1 MFLSPFFDEGCL
13 KVSVLHKLTKE
24 DQVQRG
30 TFKSLALVVPW
41 NIQDQ
46 AATYIAACGGFS
58 NGDFKFRSDLYTF
71 ECTDEVYDKWGAA
84 LKERQE
90 FETFMHYLSELNIKT
105 VSEKDKKSD
114 DNDDLVTEF
123 YKNAKILGEEVSAL
137 QAKLM
142 QEDDL
147 SLIESTHKIFDKY
160 KEDYKDLYQD
170 FLKLKQPDAFKS

>member
-1 MFLSPFFDEGCL
+1 
-13 KVSVLHKLTKE
+13 
-24 DQVQRG
+24 
-30 TFKSLALVVPW
+30 
-41 NIQDQ
+41 
-46 AATYIAACGGFS
+46 
-58 NGDFKFRSDLYTF
+58 
-71 ECTDEVYDKWGAA
+71 
-84 LKERQE
+84 
-90 FETFMHYLSELNIKT
+90 MHYLSELNIKT